1 MGSSTESETVGEQ
14 HQARLDSAGMFHHV
28 MIRGIDG
35 RRIVD
40 DEQDRSY
47 FVRRLGELAVAA
59 CTYAC

>member
-1 MGSSTESETVGEQ
+1 
-14 HQARLDSAGMFHHV
+14 MFHHV